1 MSDHDD
7 ETMTPLLRALPT
19 LAPDADTS
27 RDVRAKALGELTR
40 ARATPGALMPLT
52 RILWPLLIGGG
63 AVWYLGWA
71 LAQAT
76 VFRS

>member
-1 MSDHDD
+1 MSDQHD
-7 ETMTPLLRALPT
+7 ETMTPLLRALPAK
-19 LAPDADTS
+19 APRRDTS
-27 RDVRAKALGELTR
+27 VSVRTAALAELSRAKV
-40 ARATPGALMPLT
+40 TPGILMPVT